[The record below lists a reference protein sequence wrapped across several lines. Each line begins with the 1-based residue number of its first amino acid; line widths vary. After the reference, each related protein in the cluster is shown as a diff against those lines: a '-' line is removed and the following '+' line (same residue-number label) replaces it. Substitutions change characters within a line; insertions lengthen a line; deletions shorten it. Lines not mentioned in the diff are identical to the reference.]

1 MIKYRGDMIYDKLH
15 QESLVINPNRKR
27 IEPFPN
33 FEKNVGEK
41 IDSAYSQDKNS
52 NLNLKNI
59 LMASTDIMQE
69 QDISVIERQVK

>member
-1 MIKYRGDMIYDKLH
+1 M
-15 QESLVINPNRKR
+15 
-27 IEPFPN
+27 
-33 FEKNVGEK
+33 GEK